1 MGPRAWTAGTSAA
14 LAAGAVASTG
24 VPVSMASTLVNLT
37 PEYWVNSHIVIK
49 AKTTIKIRLD
59 VKTLDAPE
67 LISLNNSDNIAN
79 IYYGL
84 INYFIAMLPL
94 DESWLSINLG
104 GR

>member
-1 MGPRAWTAGTSAA
+1 MSADF
-14 LAAGAVASTG
+14 LSAAGAAAASSVD
-24 VPVSMASTLVNLT
+24 VPVAMASRLVNLT
-37 PEYWVNSHIVIK
+37 PEYWVNNQMVIK
-49 AKTTIKIRLD
+49 AKNTIKIRFD
-59 VKTLDAPE
+59 VNTLDIPE

-94 DESWLSINLG
+94 D